1 VVSRITGRTRR
12 ILATVG
18 APALLVAITW
28 ADYASGYEF
37 GSFVFYFAPIAL
49 AAWYGGRPAAVV
61 FAVLAG
67 AGWYASDVLSRHP
80 YSNALLVYWE
90 AFIRLVSFL
99 IFALALAKVREDVR
113 RREELLD
120 VISHDLRAPLGAL
133 VGQAQLLRKRA
144 DRDDFAAGRIEAI
157 LRCASRMNTMI
168 EDLLDAAR
176 ESSEQLELRL
186 EPIPIGP
193 YLAEL
198 VERFA
203 PLLEPGRVRVAVAGG
218 PLVAHADPGRL
229 DRIVLNL
236 LLNALKFSPP
246 ESPVELGA
254 AREGGRVA
262 IRVAD
267 RGPGIARED
276 LPHLFDRYYR
286 GRRASA
292 AGGLGIG
299 LYSVR
304 LLVEAHGG
312 SVRVEPGASGGT
324 TFVVSLAA
332 SAAPESPAVPAGTTA

>member
-1 VVSRITGRTRR
+1 MSGRTRR
-12 ILATVG
+12 ILVTVG
-18 APALLVAITW
+18 APALLAAITW
-28 ADYASGYEF
+28 ADYASGYELGF
-37 GSFVFYFAPIAL
+37 FVFYFAPVAL
-49 AAWYGGRPAAVV
+49 AAWYGGRSAAVP
-61 FAVLAG
+61 FAFLAG
-67 AGWYASDVLSRHP
+67 ACWYASDVLSRHP

-99 IFALALAKVREDVR
+99 IFGLALAKIRDDVG

-133 VGQAQLLRKRA
+133 VGQAQILLKRS
-144 DRDDFAAGRIEAI
+144 DRDAFVAARIDAI

-168 EDLLDAAR
+168 EDLLDSAR
-176 ESSEQLELRL
+176 ESSQQLELRL

-203 PLLEPGRVRVAVAGG
+203 PLLEPGRVRVAVEGG
-218 PLVAHADPGRL
+218 PLVARADPGRL

-254 AREGGRVA
+254 ARESGRIA

-286 GRRASA
+286 GRRTSMAT
-292 AGGLGIG
+292 GLGIG

-312 SVRVEPGASGGT
+312 SVRVETGASGGT
-324 TFVVSLAA
+324 TFVVSLPA
-332 SAAPESPAVPAGTTA
+332 SMAPDDPALRAGTTA